1 MTSHP
6 PPNPSLVAHGFAG
19 VDIGCAS
26 RSVRVLV
33 LSIRSLSPSRLQRV
47 DTRSALVVVVPTN
60 SRDQCV
66 GAPKRLR
73 HPFLHIPPSPPQ
85 FLHART
91 TQQQQQQ
98 QRGGGGGG
106 GGGGGNG
113 DGSGGRRQSEYH
125 LNYRYHHEHVELTR
139 HPKLPYADAAALACC
154 LVLVW
159 PCDRFVRTL
168 GALSLPY
175 ISVGSGPP
183 PPAPRSIRT
192 PVLRSF
198 PPPSSA
204 LVPPTL
210 PPP

>member
-1 MTSHP
+1 MIADQWHLT
-6 PPNPSLVAHGFAG
+6 LRQ
-19 VDIGCAS
+19 ILAS
-26 RSVRVLV
+26 SRTVSQVWTLAVRV
-33 LSIRSLSPSRLQRV
+33 
-47 DTRSALVVVVPTN
+47 DRSAF
-60 SRDQCV
+60 SFY
-66 GAPKRLR
+66 
-73 HPFLHIPPSPPQ
+73 PFAL
-85 FLHART
+85 FLPLACKGWTHARPLSSSSP
-91 TQQQQQQ
+91 
-98 QRGGGGGG
+98 RIPGINASSSSSSSSSSSNSSSSSSSSSSSGGGGGG

-154 LVLVW
+154 LVLVR